1 MQADR
6 TRESLVEHDEPP
18 HCGNA
23 TQPSAI
29 EPQAPRAQAPDLK
42 AENLRNAILGIQKFP
57 GAEGEYNFD
66 QNGDGLD
73 HYNIVQNEKGNI
85 IYFKTLRVAR

>member
-1 MQADR
+1 MIVFA
-6 TRESLVEHDEPP
+6 E
-18 HCGNA
+18 A
-23 TQPSAI
+23 MKK
-29 EPQAPRAQAPDLK
+29 APDLK
-42 AENLRNAILGIQKFP
+42 AENLRKAILSIQKFP